1 MFLGSVTLWDGAELT
16 IAVEQVDEGDGQSGG
31 DGTEHEVEVEVILEL
46 VIDPSG
52 WPQSHR
58 VSTVSDL
65 RLEDGLGVENPS
77 QGAEHAHF
85 SLI

>member
-16 IAVEQVDEGDGQSGG
+16 VAVEQVDESDGQSGG
-31 DGTEHEVEVEVILEL
+31 DGSKHEVEMEVILEL
-46 VIDPSG
+46 VINPSG

>member
-1 MFLGSVTLWDGAELT
+1 MFLWSVTLWNGAELS
-16 IAVEQVDEGDGQSGG
+16 IAVEQVDKGDGQSSG
-31 DGTEHEVEVEVILEL
+31 DGAEHEVEMEVILEL

-58 VSTVSDL
+58 ISAVSDL

>member
-1 MFLGSVTLWDGAELT
+1 MFLGSVSLWNGAELS
-16 IAVEQVDEGDGQSGG
+16 IAVKQVDESDGKSSG

-46 VIDPSG
+46 VINPSG

-58 VSTVSDL
+58 ISAVSDL
-65 RLEDGLGVENPS
+65 RLEDGLGIENPS